1 MMRNAMKIKN
11 FQIKL
16 LAVIITLILYLFV
29 NSQGNRAEITLIVP
43 VEFKN
48 LPADKFILLPT
59 KRSAEVSLR
68 GPSHQ
73 INAVKTSNLSFE
85 VTLPEVIGD
94 QLTVNLNNDQLD
106 LPSSVKA
113 FYIAPSKLD
122 LVIDDIVS
130 KIVPIEIPMLG
141 EMISN
146 YKLIGLSAQPKTVEL
161 SGPQTEV
168 GEIANIQTLPL
179 DIRGIKKS
187 GSQTVQLRNPGSY
200 TTLEP
205 SSVEVAFDIANLA
218 IEKTFKNI
226 AVNIKSKGSDAL
238 VVNPREVTIRL
249 SALRSEMKKIS
260 VESLKPY
267 VEISSKPE
275 ANQKVKVMLD
285 LPEPVSVIG
294 IQPAEVIVALD
305 EVNSK

>member
-1 MMRNAMKIKN
+1 MKIKN

-16 LAVIITLILYLFV
+16 LAVIITLILYIFV

-73 INAVKTSNLSFE
+73 IDAVKTSSLSFE

-94 QLTVNLNNDQLD
+94 QMSISLNSDQLY
-106 LPSSVKA
+106 LPSSVEA
-113 FYIAPSKLD
+113 FYIHPLKLD
-122 LVIDDIVS
+122 LVIDDLISKNVS
-130 KIVPIEIPMLG
+130 VEIPMLG
-141 EMISN
+141 EMNSS
-146 YKLIGLSAQPKTVEL
+146 YKLIGLSAEPKTVEI

-168 GEIANIQTLPL
+168 SEIENIQTLPL
-179 DIRGIKKS
+179 DVRGVKES

-205 SSVEVAFDIANLA
+205 SSVDVSFDVANLA
-218 IEKTFKNI
+218 IEKTFKKL
-226 AVNIKSKGSDAL
+226 AVTVRSKGSDSI
-238 VVNPREVTIRL
+238 VVTPKTVTVEL
-249 SALRSEMKKIS
+249 SAPRSAMKK
-260 VESLKPY
+260 V
-267 VEISSKPE
+267 
-275 ANQKVKVMLD
+275 
-285 LPEPVSVIG
+285 
-294 IQPAEVIVALD
+294 
-305 EVNSK
+305 